1 MVELD
6 FEGLGDETF
15 VEADPMDGLVVAFAG
30 VDGSALVVEDAK
42 VSHAVRHDILRVP
55 PLGGFHGVV
64 VVGVEV
70 KAERADFLRL
80 IPFEAH
86 TGLFVERFSDP
97 GIAADPRLGE
107 SVAEMFDVV
116 GGQGGVDVQSEV
128 SAVWTAG
135 WHPELEAVDADALWR
150 DLFAVV

>member
-1 MVELD
+1 
-6 FEGLGDETF
+6 
-15 VEADPMDGLVVAFAG
+15 MDGLVVAIAG
-30 VDGSALVVEDAK
+30 VDGSALVVEDAEA
-42 VSHAVRHDILRVP
+42 SHAVRHDILRVP

-80 IPFEAH
+80 IPLEVHA
-86 TGLFVERFSDP
+86 GLLVERVGDP

-107 SVAEMFDVV
+107 SVAEVFEIV
-116 GGQGGVDVQSEV
+116 GGQGGIDAQREV
-128 SAVWTAG
+128 ASVWTAG
-135 WHPELEAVDADALWR
+135 RHPELEAVDADALWR